1 MRKLMNLLSV
11 TVLLGLIL
19 LPLSARAASKA
30 EIDRNARSALQ
41 TLYDST
47 PAAKKLGE
55 KAKAVLVF
63 PGIIKGGFI
72 IGAQTGNGAMIKDGV
87 TTGYYNTTAVSYGLQ
102 AGIQEYG
109 YAMFFMNDEALAYLN
124 KSEGFEIGVGPS
136 VVVVD
141 KESVGAFGKNMS
153 TTTLKDDIYA
163 FIFSQKGLM
172 AGLGLQGSKIT
183 RFNPDN

>member
-1 MRKLMNLLSV
+1 MRKQIRLIGAALLLALTLS
-11 TVLLGLIL
+11 
-19 LPLSARAASKA
+19 PLSAMAANKA
-30 EIDRNARSALQ
+30 EIERNAKSALQ

-87 TTGYYNTTAVSYGLQ
+87 TVGYYNTTAVSYGLQ

-141 KESVGAFGKNMS
+141 KESVGAFGKNM
-153 TTTLKDDIYA
+153 TTSTLKDDIYA

-183 RFNPDN
+183 KFNPD